1 MNNLAGG
8 SGSLSGNATELLKIT
23 AEREEE
29 NLKHTDKK
37 LIDFSQ

>member
-8 SGSLSGNATELLKIT
+8 SGFSGNASELLKIT

-29 NLKHTDKK
+29 NLKNTDKK
-37 LIDFSQ
+37 LIDFN